1 MLRLEK
7 IATVKNRRFLLKVE
21 NSAEAADYAK
31 YEELRNEIWGFPED
45 NMPGPRNMM
54 CENFLHDGSSLFI
67 AVYAEDQAG
76 RIVEDKTGLVGF
88 SYGFVGINNKAVGF
102 KSRDNIW
109 FYSQYTGVLPSFQG
123 GGLGVA
129 IKEFQREILVEVFG
143 ITIVTCTFDP
153 LTGVNARRNI
163 HHFGM
168 DVHEYRTATYGAY
181 GGHLNRLD
189 VPSDRFFMTWDLR
202 KKVRRREDRFEDLS
216 EAGHGVLNVEE
227 ASVMGRSRPEPLEI
241 VRGLRPE
248 REGEFLLL
256 RIPRDFYLMLRETDV
271 DDPRVR
277 EIPVAWRMMTREA
290 FLRLFERG
298 YKVVDFLAP
307 GDRLPGNC
315 YVLAK
320 SSDAGIGPRF

>member
-1 MLRLEK
+1 MLPLEK
-7 IATVKNRRFLLKVE
+7 TVTINGRRFLLKVE

-31 YEELRNEIWGFPED
+31 YEELRDAIWGFPED

-67 AVYAEDQAG
+67 AAYAEDRAG
-76 RIVEDKTGLVGF
+76 RIAEDKTGLVGF
-88 SYGFVGINNKAVGF
+88 SYGFVGIKDKTAGF

-123 GGLGVA
+123 GGLGVS

-143 ITIVTCTFDP
+143 ITTVTCTFDP

-189 VPSDRFFMTWDLR
+189 VPTDRFFMTWDLR
-202 KKVRRREDRFEDLS
+202 KMDGCRQNRFEDLS
-216 EAGHGVLNVEE
+216 EADHGVLDVEE
-227 ASVMGRSRPEPLEI
+227 ASVMGRSGPGTLEI
-241 VRGLRPE
+241 VRGFRPE
-248 REGEFLLL
+248 REGPFPLL
-256 RIPRDFYLMLRETDV
+256 RVPRDFYLMLRETDV
-271 DDPRVR
+271 GDPRVR
-277 EIPVAWRMMTREA
+277 AIPVAWRMTTREA
-290 FLRLFERG
+290 FLDLFARG
-298 YKVVDFLAP
+298 YKVVDFLA
-307 GDRLPGNC
+307 DRLSGNY